1 MRFFKDR
8 PLLITIAITLVLMLL
23 LFTTGS
29 GGKMS
34 GAENVVGTATNG
46 VQSIFS
52 GIASGVGSFFRNI
65 FSPGTLGQ
73 ENTKMRQQVAQLEQ
87 QIQAMQEL
95 QSENNRLKSLL
106 AYTQSNYTYTYITA
120 RVTTKDP
127 GYYFDTFI
135 INVGYNDGVVVNDAI
150 VTADGLVGRVVE
162 TGGTYS
168 KVMAIIDSRSSV
180 SGTIERTR
188 DNGIINGLAL
198 SESDS
203 GNCKMIF
210 LPLEAEL
217 LPGDEVITN
226 GLGGLFPSGLQIGTV
241 VEVSNSGTSTSGKTV
256 IVKPT
261 VDFLHLEYVL
271 VVKTNSKG
279 SQNK

>member
-226 GLGGLFPSGLQIGTV
+226 GLGGLFPSGLQIGTI